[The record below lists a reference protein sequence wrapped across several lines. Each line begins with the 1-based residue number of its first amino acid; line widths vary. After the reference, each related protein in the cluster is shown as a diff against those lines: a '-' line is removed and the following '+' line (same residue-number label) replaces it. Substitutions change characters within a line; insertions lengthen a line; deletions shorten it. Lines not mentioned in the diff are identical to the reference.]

1 MGKFKKIIK
10 IPNKESF
17 EDLSLY
23 EIGLMIEADSA
34 LSPEGNELFDS
45 CALDEFLHF
54 RRFDTSPQLQ
64 KIQSYILA
72 NIYLEIPGSKN
83 KGINTAFLKAYA
95 KELKNENSAL

>member
-1 MGKFKKIIK
+1 MFKNIIK

-34 LSPEGNELFDS
+34 LSKEGSESFDS

-54 RRFDTSPQLQ
+54 RSFKNHPEMQ
-64 KIQSYILA
+64 KIQSHILE
-72 NIYLEIPGSKN
+72 NIYLEIPGRKN
-83 KGINTAFLKAYA
+83 KEINTAFLKAYA
-95 KELKNENSAL
+95 KELKNQNSDL